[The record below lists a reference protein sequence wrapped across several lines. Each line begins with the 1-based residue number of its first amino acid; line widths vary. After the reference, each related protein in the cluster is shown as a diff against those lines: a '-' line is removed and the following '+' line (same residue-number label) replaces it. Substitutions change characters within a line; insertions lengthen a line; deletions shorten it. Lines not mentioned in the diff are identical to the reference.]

1 MTLDTY
7 LLLLVVYHDVM
18 RLDVSMHNSLGV
30 AEIECFEEFKDVVT
44 NVKVC
49 EFGIEG
55 FELGVLVVSPLY
67 TESRGQCES

>member
-7 LLLLVVYHDVM
+7 LLLLVVDHDVM
-18 RLDVSMHNSLGV
+18 RLDVSMHDSLGV
-30 AEIECFEEFKDVVT
+30 AEIKCFEEFKDVVT